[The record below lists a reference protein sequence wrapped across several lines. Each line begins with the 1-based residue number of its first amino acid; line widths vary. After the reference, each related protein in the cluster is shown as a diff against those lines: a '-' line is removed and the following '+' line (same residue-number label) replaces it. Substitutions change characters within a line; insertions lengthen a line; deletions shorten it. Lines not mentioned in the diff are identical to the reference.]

1 MEKTSDKIIKYITK
15 RGQASGQELADY
27 LGITDRAVRKQ
38 LRALLDYGKVA
49 KIGKPPKVFY
59 VISQRNHVIETE
71 NGHFQLHGKKTHPLK
86 LSANKHNVIEN
97 NFLYI
102 NSRGERWD
110 GIKGFIKWCEDRS
123 MDTEK
128 KAIEYVNIYNK
139 YKKFEKNNQIS
150 GKDKIKNTFKETTCL
165 KDVFYSDFYAWEIF
179 GKTKIGQ
186 LLLYGKQSQD
196 KKIILEITEKIKPHI
211 STLIKKYKIE
221 AVGFVPPTVK
231 RQVQFMKVLEKGL
244 KISLPIIKIEKAK
257 TEIITPQKTLSKLS
271 ERIDNAQ
278 HSMFVTD
285 TRKFSNVLI
294 IDDAVGSGATMNQI
308 ACKIKKAG
316 VAKNVYGFAIT
327 GSAKGF
333 DVISEV

>member
-1 MEKTSDKIIKYITK
+1 MKKTSDKIIEYITR
-15 RGQASGQELADY
+15 RGQASGQELSDY

-38 LRALLDYGKVA
+38 LRSLLDLEKVK

-59 VISQRNHVIETE
+59 ILPERNYTLKAGV
-71 NGHFQLHGKKTHPLK
+71 GHFQLNSGKAYLTK
-86 LSANKHNVIEN
+86 LSANEHKIIEN

-110 GIKGFIKWCEDRS
+110 GIKGFVRWCEDRL

-128 KAIEYVNIYNK
+128 KAVEYVNIYNK
-139 YKKFEKNNQIS
+139 YSKFKKNGLIS

-165 KDVFYSDFYAWEIF
+165 NDIFYADFYAWEIF
-179 GKTKIGQ
+179 GKTKLGQ

-196 KKIILEITEKIKPHI
+196 KKIILEITEKVRSRIN
-211 STLIKKYKIE
+211 TLIKKYKIE
-221 AVGFVPPTVK
+221 AIGFIPPTVK
-231 RQVQFMKVLEKGL
+231 RQVQFMKVLERGL
-244 KISLPIIKIEKAK
+244 KVSVPTIKIEKVK

-271 ERIDNAQ
+271 ERVDNAE
-278 HSMFVTD
+278 HSMFITD
-285 TRKFSNVLI
+285 TRTFSRVLL

-308 ACKIKKAG
+308 ACKAKKMG
-316 VAKNVYGFAIT
+316 VAKNVYGFAIA